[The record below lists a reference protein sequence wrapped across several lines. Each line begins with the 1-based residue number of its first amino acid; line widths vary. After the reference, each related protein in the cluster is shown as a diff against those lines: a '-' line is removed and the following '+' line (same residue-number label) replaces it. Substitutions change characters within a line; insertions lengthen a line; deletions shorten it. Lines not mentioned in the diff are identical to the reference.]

1 MYSVLMSPIRTKR
14 EIMKINKPLIT
25 VYMPVFN
32 AAKFLDNSI
41 QSILNQTLTDFEFII
56 IDDAST
62 DNSWKIIKSYAK
74 NDKRI
79 IAIKNHINLGVSLT
93 SNIAISKAHGKFLA
107 RMDADDISIANRF
120 EKQISYFKK
129 HSQTVALGGQC
140 FVINENNQNIG
151 NKNFPTSF
159 KKLSQMIF
167 WAVPIQQPSMMVN
180 LKLLPKNFI
189 WYSPNKTSAE
199 EIDLMFRFMLYG
211 QINNLPDYL
220 LYYRHLNTSLSHQ
233 NPKKTFSLTIKSR
246 LTAIKMGFK
255 PTFTAVLLNICQI
268 VVISIFPNSLI
279 NQIWSLIRGINKNS
293 DSKLQYNLINE
304 TVIKA

>member
-1 MYSVLMSPIRTKR
+1 MSPIRTKR
-14 EIMKINKPLIT
+14 KLMKNKKPLIT

-32 AAKFLDNSI
+32 AAKFLDESI
-41 QSILNQTLTDFEFII
+41 QSILDQTFSDFEFII

-74 NDKRI
+74 SDKRI

-93 SNIAISKAHGKFLA
+93 SNIAISYARGKFLA
-107 RMDADDISIANRF
+107 RMDADDISVSTRF
-120 EKQISYFKK
+120 EKQINYFKK
-129 HSQTVALGGQC
+129 HSQVVALGGQC
-140 FVINENNQNIG
+140 LVINENNQNIG
-151 NKNFPTSF
+151 NKNFPTNF

-180 LKLLPKNFI
+180 LKLLPKNFV

-211 QINNLPDYL
+211 QINNIPDYI
-220 LYYRHLNTSLSHQ
+220 LYYRHLESSLSHK
-233 NPKKTFSLTIKSR
+233 NPKNTFKLTIKSR
-246 LTAIKMGFK
+246 IAAIKMGFK
-255 PTFTAVLLNICQI
+255 PTFIAVLLNICQI
-268 VVISIFPNSLI
+268 AIISLLPNSLI
-279 NQIWSLIRGINKNS
+279 NQIWSFVRGINKTS
-293 DSKLQYNLINE
+293 ESKLQYNSINE

>member
-1 MYSVLMSPIRTKR
+1 
-14 EIMKINKPLIT
+14 
-25 VYMPVFN
+25 MPVFN
-32 AAKFLDNSI
+32 AAKFLDESI
-41 QSILNQTLTDFEFII
+41 QSILNQTFSDFEFII

-74 NDKRI
+74 SDKRI

-93 SNIAISKAHGKFLA
+93 SNIAISYARGKFLA
-107 RMDADDISIANRF
+107 RMDADDISVSNRF
-120 EKQISYFKK
+120 EKQINFFKK
-129 HSQTVALGGQC
+129 HSQVVALGGQC
-140 FVINENNQNIG
+140 FVIDENNQNIG
-151 NKNFPTSF
+151 NKNFPTNF
-159 KKLSQMIF
+159 KKLSKMIF

-180 LKLLPKNFI
+180 LKLLPKKFV

-233 NPKKTFSLTIKSR
+233 NPKKTFNLTIKSR
-246 LTAIKMGFK
+246 LGAVKMGFK
-255 PTFTAVLLNICQI
+255 PTLPAILLNICQI
-268 VVISIFPNSLI
+268 VVISILPNSVI
-279 NQIWSLIRGINKNS
+279 NQIWSFVRGINKTPT
-293 DSKLQYNLINE
+293 SKLQYNSLNE